1 MTQDFIHFLE
11 KAKRIV
17 AEHRAEYCGEYYMKG
32 GWNPIRDAL
41 ETAGTL
47 VGNYYLPG
55 SSLVTS
61 NLASKGSQGQ
71 LDSTLGKIAQTA
83 TGLSGSGFGSSF
95 TGIPSAA
102 QAGAG
107 WENAANGAGNLV
119 GAGNVGTN
127 IGNSF
132 SSMFGSTPAATA
144 GDSGFLQN
152 AKDASQ
158 GLSTGDGGF
167 LSSAKSALNTPAALS
182 VGTGGGGSSYA
193 PALIGGATSLY
204 ENEQARKALQDAE
217 TQSIGQL
224 NPYLQSG
231 AAANSRLSDLLGT
244 SGNSGASGYGS
255 LTTPFSASDLQND
268 PGYQFQ
274 LEEGNK
280 ALDRK
285 SAASGNYFSGSALKA
300 AEDYGQGLADT
311 TLNQAYQRYLSGNQQ
326 QYSQLAGQAGVG
338 ANAATQAG
346 NIYSGTGNAQAG
358 ADVSTGNIIN
368 QTLSSLLS
376 GSGAKRPINVGGQ
389 IVYI

>member
-1 MTQDFIHFLE
+1 MGGILKSVGDTVSDYVKDSTFQN
-11 KAKRIV
+11 
-17 AEHRAEYCGEYYMKG
+17 
-32 GWNPIRDAL
+32 GWNGFRDAN
-41 ETAGTL
+41 EATASTAG
-47 VGNYYLPG
+47 NYFLPG
-55 SSLVTS
+55 SGLIT
-61 NLASKGSQGQ
+61 NGLTSKGSQAY
-71 LDSTLGKIAQTA
+71 LDSPVGKVANIAA
-83 TGLSGSGFGSSF
+83 GLSGAGVGSAT

-107 WENAANGAGNLV
+107 WSGLGNTLGVTGEGSLLGTAAGTPLEGGAQ
-119 GAGNVGTN
+119 GATQGSGILGTAN
-127 IGNSF
+127 
-132 SSMFGSTPAATA
+132 
-144 GDSGFLQN
+144 
-152 AKDASQ
+152 K
-158 GLSTGDGGF
+158 GLSSLG
-167 LSSAKSALNTPAALS
+167 SALST
-182 VGTGGGGSSYA
+182 GTGGGGSSYA

-255 LTTPFSASDLQND
+255 LTTPFTAADLQND

-300 AEDYGQGLADT
+300 AQDYGQGLADT

-358 ADVSTGNIIN
+358 ADISTGNIIN